1 MAPSGVQGLSR
12 QLVAGDEGRNV
23 FHPLFFAGVFSMDR
37 CAIFVDV
44 GYLMAEAG
52 DILFNTLETHRHKM
66 RPLCNYKD
74 LLSNLEKL
82 VCDDCQL
89 PILRTYWYDGAR
101 DGFPTDEHR
110 KIAELP
116 NVKVRLGRMT
126 GGQQKGVDAL
136 IYRDLMTLAQEK
148 AIVTGYLLSGDEDL
162 REGVIAAQER
172 GVRIIL
178 LGIPSRQ
185 RGNQSSF
192 LIQEVDAHIT
202 VEKEFL
208 ESYFS
213 APKTHNIK
221 DNQKPTYR
229 DIQTAEKIGRE
240 FARAWWNSEDTT
252 SEQREELEGLFNS
265 RPRHIPHEVDAQFLR
280 EAEKTFGSL
289 AGGDWGRTLKRHLRN
304 GFWEGIEQINPSAGY
319 S

>member
-1 MAPSGVQGLSR
+1 
-12 QLVAGDEGRNV
+12 
-23 FHPLFFAGVFSMDR
+23 MDR

-52 DILFNTLETHRHKM
+52 DILFNTVETHRHKI
-66 RPLCNYKD
+66 RPSCNYKG

-82 VCDDCQL
+82 VRDDCQL

-192 LIQEVDAHIT
+192 LIQEVDTHIT
-202 VEKEFL
+202 VEEKFL
-208 ESYFS
+208 EPYFS
-213 APKTHNIK
+213 APKAHNIK
-221 DNQKPTYR
+221 DNQKPTPR
-229 DIQTAEKIGRE
+229 DIQTAERIGRK
-240 FARAWWNSEDTT
+240 FAITWWNSDYTT

-265 RPRHIPHEVDAQFLR
+265 RPRHIPREVDAQFLQ

-289 AGGDWGRTLKRHLRN
+289 AGGGDWGPTLKRHLRN
-304 GFWEGIEQINPSAGY
+304 GFWEGIEQINSSVGPS
-319 S
+319 

>member
-1 MAPSGVQGLSR
+1 
-12 QLVAGDEGRNV
+12 
-23 FHPLFFAGVFSMDR
+23 MDR

-52 DILFNTLETHRHKM
+52 DILFNTLETHRHKI
-66 RPLCNYKD
+66 RPFCNYKD

-136 IYRDLMTLAQEK
+136 IYRDLMTLAHEK

-202 VEKEFL
+202 VEEKFL

-213 APKTHNIK
+213 APKAHDTK
-221 DNQKPTYR
+221 DNQKPTSR

-240 FARAWWNSEDTT
+240 FARAWWNREDTT
-252 SEQREELEGLFNS
+252 SEQKEELEGLFNS
-265 RPRHIPHEVDAQFLR
+265 RPRRIPREVDAQFLR

-289 AGGDWGRTLKRHLRN
+289 AGGGDWGPTLKHHLRK
-304 GFWEGIEQINPSAGY
+304 GFWEGIEQINPSVGP